1 MQSFSL
7 FDILSL
13 FSENPYMSENILIN
27 QLSDSLPEG
36 VALEGLGVPA
46 MGVPGP
52 DLQGT
57 LKTPNGAFPVVIEV
71 KNTGGTAT
79 FREAVRQVKAYTT
92 QGGAIP
98 FVAGPF
104 FGKAARQVAKEEG
117 VGIMDLAG
125 NFYLKQGDVYIEK
138 IVEKNPFAQTIPL
151 KNLFAP
157 VSSRITRVL
166 LTQPTK
172 TWLLGELSQEASV
185 SLGQTH
191 KIVDRM
197 IEEELMEWNS
207 ENKLM
212 LKNPAKLLEAWKSV
226 YPSYEQKKFTF
237 FSYQPNYQ
245 AILASVL
252 EKSDNRQFA
261 LSFFSGADV
270 VVPFIRG
277 ITKVQL
283 YVQQLSDIEK
293 WKIDLELQEVESGGN
308 VELYVPY
315 DEGVFYQTQKV
326 SSEVREVPV
335 INNIQLYMD
344 LFNNPARGV
353 EQAEHL
359 REVKLKF

>member
-7 FDILSL
+7 FGILSL
-13 FSENPYMSENILIN
+13 FNEKPYMSENTLIN
-27 QLSDSLPEG
+27 QLPDSLPEG
-36 VALEGLGVPA
+36 LALEGLGVPTI
-46 MGVPGP
+46 GGPGP

-57 LKTPNGAFPVVIEV
+57 LKTPNGAFPVAIEV

-79 FREAVRQVKAYTT
+79 FREAARQVKEYAS
-92 QGGAIP
+92 QVGAVP

-104 FGKAARQVAKEEG
+104 FGEAARQVAKEEG

-138 IVEKNPFAQTIPL
+138 IVDKNPFAQTAPL

-172 TWLLGELSQEASV
+172 AWLLGELAQEANV

-191 KIVDRM
+191 KTIDRM
-197 IEEELMEWNS
+197 IEEELVKWNQ
-207 ENKLM
+207 ENKLV

-226 YPSYEQKKFTF
+226 YPSYERQKFTF
-237 FSYQPNYQ
+237 FSYQPNYN
-245 AILASVL
+245 AILQSIVDQA
-252 EKSDNRQFA
+252 DNRQFA
-261 LSFFSGADV
+261 LSFFSGADLV
-270 VVPFIRG
+270 APFIRG
-277 ITKVQL
+277 ITKIQL
-283 YVQQLSDIEK
+283 YVQQFSDIEQ
-293 WKIDLELQEVESGGN
+293 WKTDLGLQEVESGGN
-308 VELYVPY
+308 VELFVPY
-315 DEGVFYQTQKV
+315 DEGVFYQPQKV
-326 SSEVREVPV
+326 SFEVGEVPV
-335 INNIQLYMD
+335 VNTIQLYMD

-359 REVKLKF
+359 RELKLKF